1 MDTRHPYLLP
11 VSILIGGIII
21 AVAVYMVRTGST
33 PPLPV
38 GDISKLAPVTVD
50 DHIVGTPEATLV
62 IVEYSDIDCEYCKN
76 FYSALSQLMSE
87 YGAGGE
93 VAWVYRHFP
102 NVSLHG
108 SSALHAEAAECVA
121 EQGGGEAF
129 FRFIDALNQEAPG
142 GSQFDS
148 RGYPSV
154 VTGLGLSVPDFN
166 DCMESDR
173 MVAKVTRDFENAFE
187 IGADGAPYSVLIMEG
202 KEPVPI
208 SGALPYDALKEVI
221 ETSLGR

>member
-11 VSILIGGIII
+11 ASILIGGIII
-21 AVAVYMVRTGST
+21 AVAVFMVRTGGT
-33 PPLPV
+33 PPLMA
-38 GDISKLAPVTVD
+38 GDISKLAPISLE
-50 DHIVGTPEATLV
+50 DHMAGNPEATLV
-62 IVEYSDIDCEYCKN
+62 IVEYSDIDCEYCKR
-76 FYSALSQLMSE
+76 FHTALSQIVSE
-87 YGAGGE
+87 YGPTGE

-121 EQGGGEAF
+121 EQGGSDDF

-148 RGYPSV
+148 RGYENV
-154 VTGLGLSVPDFN
+154 VEGLDLSVSSFTE
-166 DCMESDR
+166 CMASDR
-173 MVAKVTRDFENAFE
+173 MVDKVTRDFENAFA
-187 IGADGAPYSVLIMEG
+187 IGADGAPYSVILIEG